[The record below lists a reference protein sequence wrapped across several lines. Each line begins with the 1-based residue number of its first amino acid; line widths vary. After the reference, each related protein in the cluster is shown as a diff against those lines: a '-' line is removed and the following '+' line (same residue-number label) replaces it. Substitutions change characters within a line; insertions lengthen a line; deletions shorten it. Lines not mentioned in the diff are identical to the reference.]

1 MFNNKKHIEIS
12 VSDEKTRLKTLKD
25 SYLKFLETENLS
37 KICFFKK
44 MLRNT
49 QQNGMKQRLF
59 IIYSD
64 KAISN
69 LSYRKAKE

>member
-1 MFNNKKHIEIS
+1 MKKQDWKPLKIHFWKLKIS
-12 VSDEKTRLKTLKD
+12 PRYVFS
-25 SYLKFLETENLS
+25 
-37 KICFFKK
+37 KK